1 MNQKYVETPNE
12 RLSPYIDGS
21 AACIRELCAAGGP
34 DPDQYPHVARFF
46 DDIHQAEQAGLAD
59 DADKLALR
67 QTFGQAMGLGT
78 MQGRAWLKPHGY
90 AGDFQIIDDIYTNR
104 ISDLPELR
112 SWDEFFHAGA
122 APQAVRNSKD
132 YFKRTLAIRVA
143 PRNTSSKTSASK
155 VDLPNFC

>member
-1 MNQKYVETPNE
+1 MNQPMNQQCVETSNE
-12 RLSPYIDGS
+12 RLSPYIDG
-21 AACIRELCAAGGP
+21 AETFIRELCAAGGP
-34 DPDQYPHVARFF
+34 EPHQYPHVARFF

-90 AGDFQIIDDIYTNR
+90 AGEFQIIDDIYTNR

-112 SWDEFFHAGA
+112 SWDEFLHAGA
-122 APQAVRNSKD
+122 AHPALIEDK
-132 YFKRTLAIRVA
+132 
-143 PRNTSSKTSASK
+143 
-155 VDLPNFC
+155 